1 MTETAAREQ
10 VLEAGLRLVREG
22 LIERTWGNISARV
35 SDTAFV
41 ITPSGLPYG
50 DLRPEQLAVVNI

>member
-22 LIERTWGNISARV
+22 LIERTWGNISAR
-35 SDTAFV
+35 
-41 ITPSGLPYG
+41 L
-50 DLRPEQLAVVNI
+50 